1 MGQIIFSIKMFIYIS
16 QVCRD

>member
-1 MGQIIFSIKMFIYIS
+1 MGQINFRIKMFIYIS